1 MRLISIIF
9 VFLFSLSVYSDEI
22 PCWMNPDTV
31 PETTQLA
38 VLKTYLL
45 PINLDAPRK
54 DLEARIKHQ
63 DYRFI
68 AIGGFGHGY
77 PGLSDKE
84 MLCKYGSRYIMGTS
98 DALKGREHSRL
109 SHAFSRYAK
118 EYNMA
123 LEKKL
128 SAK

>member
-1 MRLISIIF
+1 MRLLSIIF
-9 VFLFSLSVYSDEI
+9 VFLFSTSVYSDEI

-45 PINLDAPRK
+45 PINLDSPGK
-54 DLEARIKHQ
+54 DLEARVKHQ

-68 AIGGFGHGY
+68 TIGGFGIGY
-77 PGLSDKE
+77 PGLSNKE
-84 MLCKYGSRYIMGTS
+84 FLCKYGSRYIMGTS
-98 DALKGREHSRL
+98 DALESKEHSRL
-109 SHAFSRYAK
+109 THEFSRYAK

-123 LEKKL
+123 LERKL
-128 SAK
+128 SAQ